1 MNNSQKKSTLKTS
14 LRTYNTKISVVE
26 KELNINLGQK
36 NPDMKLGDFLA
47 QNGYKPLADILKLAK

>member
-1 MNNSQKKSTLKTS
+1 MNNSKKKSTLKTS

-36 NPDMKLGDFLA
+36 DPDMKLGDFLA
-47 QNGYKPLADILKLAK
+47 QNGYKPLADILRPSK

>member
-1 MNNSQKKSTLKTS
+1 MNNSQKKSIFKTS

-36 NPDMKLGDFLA
+36 NPNMKLGDFLA

>member
-1 MNNSQKKSTLKTS
+1 MNNSKKKSNLKTS

-36 NPDMKLGDFLA
+36 DPNMKLGDFLA

>member
-1 MNNSQKKSTLKTS
+1 MNNSKKKSNLKTS

-36 NPDMKLGDFLA
+36 DPNMKLGDFLA
-47 QNGYKPLADILKLAK
+47 QNGYKPLADILKPSK

>member
-1 MNNSQKKSTLKTS
+1 MNNSKKKSNLKTS

-36 NPDMKLGDFLA
+36 DPNMKLGDFLA
-47 QNGYKPLADILKLAK
+47 QNGYKPLADILRPSK

>member
-1 MNNSQKKSTLKTS
+1 MNNSQKKSIFKAS

-36 NPDMKLGDFLA
+36 NPNMKLGDFLA

>member
-1 MNNSQKKSTLKTS
+1 MNNSQKKSIFKTS
-14 LRTYNTKISVVE
+14 LRTYNTKISVIE

>member
-1 MNNSQKKSTLKTS
+1 MNNSQKKSIFKTS
-14 LRTYNTKISVVE
+14 LRTYNTKISVIE

-36 NPDMKLGDFLA
+36 NPDIKLGDFLA